1 MNSET
6 KTQRPDDG
14 LEWLREIRRQMAAEA
29 GDDPRVMGAKL
40 RELEKRFE
48 HRMLKSNKLLVP
60 GSNG

>member
-29 GDDPRVMGAKL
+29 GGDPRVMGGKL
-40 RELEKRFE
+40 RELEKQYG
-48 HRMLKSNKLLVP
+48 HRLVKSKKLLVP
-60 GSNG
+60 AGNE

>member
-6 KTQRPDDG
+6 TEQPRDDG

-29 GDDPRVMGAKL
+29 GNDPRVMGEKL

-48 HRMLKSNKLLVP
+48 HRMLKSTKVLVP
-60 GSNG
+60 ASNG